1 MCYSFKGLK
10 THIQSLSDMIMNFM
24 SLPFNKS
31 PSPVY
36 FLSIKLF
43 LLRHFFLVLHR
54 TYVVIFLNFFVALR
68 ASCPETEPAPEVKK
82 LTSANEV
89 LQLVVSW
96 A

>member
-1 MCYSFKGLK
+1 MSYSFKELK
-10 THIQSLSDMIMNFM
+10 TYIQSLSDMIMNFM

-36 FLSIKLF
+36 FL
-43 LLRHFFLVLHR
+43 LRHFFLVLHR
-54 TYVVIFLNFFVALR
+54 TYVVIFLNFFVDLR
-68 ASCPETEPAPEVKK
+68 ASCPETEPALEVKK
-82 LTSANEV
+82 LTSASEV